1 MQDDA
6 RQIDPETLIRA
17 DRVAEVRRAYAA
29 IAEQIAALRELD
41 LGDTHPA
48 VVFRPLRRGEGA

>member
-1 MQDDA
+1 MEDEA
-6 RQIDPETLIRA
+6 HEIDPETLIRV

-29 IAEQIAALRELD
+29 IAGQIAALRELD

>member
-1 MQDDA
+1 MEDKA
-6 RQIDPETLIRA
+6 REIDSETLIRA
-17 DRVAEVRRAYAA
+17 DRVAEIRRAYAA

-41 LGDTHPA
+41 LGDAHPA